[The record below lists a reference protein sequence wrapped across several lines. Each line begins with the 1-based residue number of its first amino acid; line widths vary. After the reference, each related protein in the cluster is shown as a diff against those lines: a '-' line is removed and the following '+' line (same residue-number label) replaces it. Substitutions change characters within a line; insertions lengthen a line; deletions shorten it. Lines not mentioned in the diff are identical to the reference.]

1 VSDGNHPLDW
11 AVAAFA
17 DAMAQKP
24 VEVTFDRWKSPA
36 GEPFRFCVFPVS
48 VEEQEQITRAYA
60 SSAIGGH
67 IEVLFQRAKLAD
79 GKRIFQAGHKARLRK
94 ETHAD
99 DLLDLVTIISRALP
113 PPALDVDAALKR

>member
-1 VSDGNHPLDW
+1 MSEGQHPLDW

-36 GEPFRFCVFPVS
+36 GEPFRFYVFPVS
-48 VEEQEQITRAYA
+48 VEEQEAITRAYGA
-60 SSAIGGH
+60 SAIGGN
-67 IEVLFQRAKLAD
+67 IEVLIQRAKTAD
-79 GKRIFQAGHKARLRK
+79 GARIFQAGHKARFRK
-94 ETHAD
+94 ETLGD
-99 DLLDLVTIISRALP
+99 DLIDLVTIISRALP